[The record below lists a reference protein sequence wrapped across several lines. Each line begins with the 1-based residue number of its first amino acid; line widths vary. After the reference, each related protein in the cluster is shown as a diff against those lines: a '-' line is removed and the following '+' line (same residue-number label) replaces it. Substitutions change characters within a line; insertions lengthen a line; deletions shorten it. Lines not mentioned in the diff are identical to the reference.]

1 MRMMMAATALAIGL
15 VGTAEAQE
23 ARDPC
28 QRAVERYGAD
38 RVQCGPPPE
47 EPDGVKH
54 LVREP
59 RGSVLIID
67 RDGGLLS
74 LFRRQHVAAGTGRT
88 VFAKLHWSI
97 SLDSV
102 YHMDY
107 FAHPV
112 EFMDRIGIRH
122 YLMIYSDALEEG
134 FAELG
139 LTSRDYRQVI
149 GRLQVATRVIAER
162 SSGR

>member
-1 MRMMMAATALAIGL
+1 MSTMMVVVAALAIGL
-15 VGTAEAQE
+15 VGTAEAQ
-23 ARDPC
+23 APHDPC

-38 RVQCGPPPE
+38 RVQCGPPAE

-54 LVREP
+54 QVLEP

-74 LFRRQHVAAGTGRT
+74 LFRRQNVVAGRT
-88 VFAKLHWSI
+88 VFPRLHWSI
-97 SLDSV
+97 PLDSV

-107 FAHPV
+107 FAETVDVVDSTH
-112 EFMDRIGIRH
+112 IRH
-122 YLMIYSDALEEG
+122 FLMIYSDALEEG
-134 FAELG
+134 FTELG

-162 SSGR
+162 SNDR

>member
-1 MRMMMAATALAIGL
+1 MSAMMVAVAALVIGL
-15 VGTAEAQE
+15 VGTAEAQDTQ
-23 ARDPC
+23 DPC

-38 RVQCGPPPE
+38 RVQCGPPAE

-54 LVREP
+54 RVMEP
-59 RGSVLIID
+59 RGSTLIID

-74 LFRRQHVAAGTGRT
+74 LFRRQDVVAGRT
-88 VFAKLHWSI
+88 VLPRLHWSI
-97 SLDSV
+97 PLDSV

-107 FAHPV
+107 FAAV
-112 EFMDRIGIRH
+112 DAVDNLRH
-122 YLMIYSDALEEG
+122 FLMIYSDALEEG
-134 FAELG
+134 FTELR

-162 SSGR
+162 SNDR

>member
-1 MRMMMAATALAIGL
+1 MRMMMAAAALAIGL
-15 VGTAEAQE
+15 VGTAGAQE
-23 ARDPC
+23 TQDPC
-28 QRAVERYGAD
+28 QRAVERYGAG

-47 EPDGVKH
+47 EPEGVKH

-74 LFRRQHVAAGTGRT
+74 LFRRRNVAAVGP
-88 VFAKLHWSI
+88 VLPKLHWSI
-97 SLDSV
+97 PLDSV

-107 FAHPV
+107 FADASV
-112 EFMDRIGIRH
+112 MVDRTQH
-122 YLMIYSDALEEG
+122 FLMIYSDALEEG
-134 FAELG
+134 FTELR
-139 LTSRDYRQVI
+139 LTGSDYRQVI

>member
-1 MRMMMAATALAIGL
+1 MSAMVMAALAIGL

-23 ARDPC
+23 AQDPC

-38 RVQCGPPPE
+38 RVQCGPPAE

-54 LVREP
+54 EVWKP
-59 RGSVLIID
+59 RDSVLIID

-74 LFRRQHVAAGTGRT
+74 LFRRQHVAAGRT
-88 VFAKLHWSI
+88 VFPRLHWSI
-97 SLDSV
+97 PLDSV

-112 EFMDRIGIRH
+112 DLDRSAFH
-122 YLMIYSDALEEG
+122 HFLMIYSDALEEG
-134 FAELG
+134 FTELG
-139 LTSRDYRQVI
+139 LSGWDYRQVI

-162 SSGR
+162 SNGR